1 MDFSKKQKKEIYRFV
16 ENNIYSFS
24 GNKLLTIEEEF
35 TWMFLNLN
43 LYTSTRVLTS
53 ITFIK
58 K

>member
-1 MDFSKKQKKEIYRFV
+1 MDFSQKQKKEIYRFV
-16 ENNIYSFS
+16 KNNIYSFR

-35 TWMFLNLN
+35 TWIFLNLN